1 MAVIDPGPNVDEHV
15 RALSRALDGVR
26 DLRIL
31 LTHGHGDHAGA
42 ARLLAEA
49 LKAPVFGPPSTGVL
63 ALLDGDVISTDAGVL
78 RTVATPGHTR
88 DHLAFQWPRG
98 EAVFVGDLILGR
110 GATTWLGE
118 YRGCV
123 EDYLASLERIR
134 NLSPTV
140 LYPAHGPPVRDPI
153 ETLDRFR
160 EHRMDRLRQVREIM
174 QESPGA
180 GVDEILE
187 NVYGGRLPKRVL
199 KAARAS
205 VEVMVHHLSS
215 SG

>member
-1 MAVIDPGPNVDEHV
+1 VVVIDPGPNVKDHV
-15 RALSRALDGVR
+15 RALSRALDGAR

-42 ARLLAEA
+42 ARVLADA
-49 LKAPVFGPPSTGVL
+49 LEAPVFGPPSTGFPVL
-63 ALLDGDVISTDAGVL
+63 EDRDVIPTDAGVL
-78 RTVATPGHTR
+78 RAVSTPGHTR
-88 DHLAFQWPRG
+88 DHLAFHWPHG

-123 EDYLASLERIR
+123 ADYLASLERIR
-134 NLSPTV
+134 GLSPTI
-140 LYPAHGPPVRDPI
+140 LYPAHGAPVRNPG

-160 EHRMDRLRQVREIM
+160 DHRMDRLRQVRDILR
-174 QESPGA
+174 ESPGA
-180 GVDEILE
+180 GVDEILGV
-187 NVYGGRLPKRVL
+187 VYGSRLPERVL

-215 SG
+215 AG